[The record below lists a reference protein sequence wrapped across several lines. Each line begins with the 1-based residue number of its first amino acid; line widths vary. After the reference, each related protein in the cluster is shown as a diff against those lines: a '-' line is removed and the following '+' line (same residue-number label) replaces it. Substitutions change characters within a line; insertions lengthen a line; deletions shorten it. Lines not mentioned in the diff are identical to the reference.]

1 MDVHTAVSSKESAKV
16 GRFQLEKRAHEP
28 LIMIEAPAPNKLV
41 RWMLHPVATNN
52 LIVTHVVG

>member
-1 MDVHTAVSSKESAKV
+1 MAVSSKEFAEV
-16 GRFQLEKRAHEP
+16 GRFRLEKRAHES
-28 LIMIEAPAPNKLV
+28 LIVIEAPAPSKLV